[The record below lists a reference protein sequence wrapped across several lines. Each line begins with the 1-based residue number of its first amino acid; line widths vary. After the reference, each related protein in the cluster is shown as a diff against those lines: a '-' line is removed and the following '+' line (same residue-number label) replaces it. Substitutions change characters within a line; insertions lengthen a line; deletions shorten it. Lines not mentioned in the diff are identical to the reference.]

1 MLAWALVLA
10 LVLAL
15 VPVLAA
21 LGVVVAGPVA
31 LKLAQ
36 ERASPPRRALGT
48 PPMLESPQTTTERR
62 RRSIQKTWPLRGG
75 EHNGGNGTCEC
86 IVLGTGLVVGL
97 SET

>member
-1 MLAWALVLA
+1 MLASALVLA

-36 ERASPPRRALGT
+36 ERALPLRQALDT
-48 PPMLESPQTTTERR
+48 PPMLEAPQTTTERR
-62 RRSIQKTWPLRGG
+62 CRSIQKTRPLRGG
-75 EHNGGNGTCEC
+75 KHNGGNGTCEC
-86 IVLGTGLVVGL
+86 IVL
-97 SET
+97 